1 MSARVSLSSWFVRH
15 PVATTL
21 LTLAVILLGV
31 AALPRLP
38 VAPLPE
44 AEFPTIRVNASLPG
58 ASAETMASAVA
69 TPLETQLTGVPASS
83 K

>member
-38 VAPLPE
+38 VAPSVK
-44 AEFPTIRVNASLPG
+44 T
-58 ASAETMASAVA
+58 
-69 TPLETQLTGVPASS
+69 
-83 K
+83 